1 MEKPDDSDSDVLIRK
16 SKKVL
21 SGQIWRPLA
30 QRLTDFS
37 LVNTDTLA
45 KNLRRTQLWSV
56 TVLGCCLLLFTQTF
70 SRLFTSKLTFFSD
83 LFSLHFSPP
92 CFFRSSRPLLFTSL
106 PAANYHR
113 WDLQIA
119 TITNQIKPLKLKA
132 QSPFLP
138 RLPLFGFNVV

>member
-1 MEKPDDSDSDVLIRK
+1 MTATVTSSSGNPKKSFPGRYGVLWRSDSL
-16 SKKVL
+16 
-21 SGQIWRPLA
+21 
-30 QRLTDFS
+30 
-37 LVNTDTLA
+37 TLA

-56 TVLGCCLLLFTQTF
+56 TVLGYCLLLFTQTF
-70 SRLFTSKLTFFSD
+70 SRLFKSKLTFFSD
-83 LFSLHFSPP
+83 LFPLHFSPP